1 MLNISFGSYSVVL
14 TIEPSRGYGDGG
26 EGSMQLTAAILTAR
40 TTLMGQLVFAGVTV
54 GSLGGGVQIPDG
66 HYTKYTHITR
76 TLPLGMGT
84 NGTLHSGPH
93 IAQLRWDILPVC
105 CDKECQY
112 WQPACHA
119 GVISAWELNI
129 SFH

>member
-1 MLNISFGSYSVVL
+1 ML

-54 GSLGGGVQIPDG
+54 GSVGSLGGGVQIPDG
-66 HYTKYTHITR
+66 HYTKYTHTP
-76 TLPLGMGT
+76 PLGMGT

-93 IAQLRWDILPVC
+93 IAQLR
-105 CDKECQY
+105 
-112 WQPACHA
+112 
-119 GVISAWELNI
+119 
-129 SFH
+129 

>member
-26 EGSMQLTAAILTAR
+26 EEGSMQLTAAILTAR

-66 HYTKYTHITR
+66 HNTKYTHTATR
-76 TLPLGMGT
+76 DG
-84 NGTLHSGPH
+84 
-93 IAQLRWDILPVC
+93 D
-105 CDKECQY
+105 
-112 WQPACHA
+112 
-119 GVISAWELNI
+119 
-129 SFH
+129 

>member
-66 HYTKYTHITR
+66 QNTKYTHTP
-76 TLPLGMGT
+76 PLGMGT

-93 IAQLRWDILPVC
+93 IAQLR
-105 CDKECQY
+105 
-112 WQPACHA
+112 
-119 GVISAWELNI
+119 
-129 SFH
+129 